1 MFQPDVPQRPLAE
14 LDASGQSNIKAFGS
28 VHKRDVNG
36 LLPLAARSI
45 LQPVAKKHTPAVAR
59 PAQKAPQIEAKAA
72 AARGV
77 GQWITVTLIIGE
89 LKGDEGRT
97 ARDRAM
103 LLGDVAEPASY
114 VKVVLG
120 FERKGKAWIE
130 KMLAGE
136 TDPAEGA
143 LAKRGAD
150 GKTKYIKL
158 SAEEKQTAVQI
169 YDSVLEQGYSAR
181 RALQHMQTSVLRFA
195 NVSASSVS
203 AWRKSEQTAGD
214 NNSADLVATASG
226 KAAHRGAPAVVPQE
240 VRDEVK
246 RKVRTCLGLS
256 CMLALVHHILLS
268 LRSAHAT

>member
-14 LDASGQSNIKAFGS
+14 LDASGQSNIKAFGT

-130 KMLAGE
+130 KMLAAE

-169 YDSVLEQGYSAR
+169 YDSVWSR
-181 RALQHMQTSVLRFA
+181 
-195 NVSASSVS
+195 
-203 AWRKSEQTAGD
+203 
-214 NNSADLVATASG
+214 ATAQDGHCSTCRRVFCVSPTSLRRPCR
-226 KAAHRGAPAVVPQE
+226 RGASRSRPRGTTTALMLSQPPAAKPRVAERLQWSH
-240 VRDEVK
+240 K
-246 RKVRTCLGLS
+246 RFETR
-256 CMLALVHHILLS
+256 
-268 LRSAHAT
+268 